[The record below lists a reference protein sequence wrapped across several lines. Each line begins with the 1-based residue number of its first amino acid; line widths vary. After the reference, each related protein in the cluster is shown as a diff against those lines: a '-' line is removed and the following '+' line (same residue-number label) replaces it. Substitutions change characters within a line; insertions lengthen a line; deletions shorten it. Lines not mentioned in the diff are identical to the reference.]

1 MVHLITIYAF
11 VYGKQ
16 IAKNYGWQNNQ
27 PQQSKWLNTKFT
39 KTKSDGN
46 LGLKKLNVLMLL
58 GEGPW

>member
-27 PQQSKWLNTKFT
+27 PQQSKCLNTKFT

-46 LGLKKLNVLMLL
+46 LGL
-58 GEGPW
+58 G